1 MIGELRSQE
10 QTQNQGAT
18 VLPAIE
24 IRIENL
30 HKSFGTHRVLKM
42 SLNPFQFGAF
52 RGGAVQR
59 RFS

>member
-30 HKSFGTHRVLKM
+30 HKSFGTHRVLIDSAK
-42 SLNPFQFGAF
+42 SRLT
-52 RGGAVQR
+52 R
-59 RFS
+59 